1 MQDEAP
7 DVLGA
12 RWEAAMRAG
21 DWPTAWHCTDQ
32 LEAPRRHAQHLPGFV
47 RETHH
52 LVWDGTPFEGRSV
65 LVRCEHGLGDTL
77 QFSRFLPGLA
87 RCARELHVMAQPH
100 LLALLRRVPGLGQVH
115 DGWAGPNWP
124 AHELEVEVME
134 LAYALRASPATLAA
148 PLPFAAHVD
157 PMPGLDDGSGRLRV
171 GLLWAASDW
180 DISRSV
186 PLPAL
191 QPLLELPHVR
201 WFSLQQGPAAEA
213 LDAMHWPIEPLWH
226 RTGKVEDAAAAMQAM
241 DLVVSIDGMPA
252 HLAASLGRP
261 TWLLLKHHADW
272 RWGSQQATTPWY
284 PSMRL
289 LRQPRPGDWDAL
301 VAEVGGRLHA
311 LACAPTA
318 TSATGRPAAPPVRST
333 VPG

>member
-1 MQDEAP
+1 
-7 DVLGA
+7 
-12 RWEAAMRAG
+12 MRAG
-21 DWPTAWHCTDQ
+21 DWAAAWHCTDR
-32 LEAPRRHAQHLPGFV
+32 LEAPRRHAQHLPGFT
-47 RETHH
+47 REPHH
-52 LVWDGTPFEGRSV
+52 LVWDGTPFDGRSV

-77 QFSRFLPGLA
+77 QFSRFLPELA
-87 RCARELHVMAQPH
+87 RRARELHVMAQPH
-100 LLALLRRVPGLGQVH
+100 LLSLLRRVPRIGLVH

-148 PLPFAAHVD
+148 PLPLAAHVE

-180 DISRSV
+180 DTSRSL
-186 PLPAL
+186 PLQAL
-191 QPLLELPHVR
+191 QPLLAMPRVR
-201 WFSLQQGPAAEA
+201 WFSLQQGPASQAM
-213 LDAMHWPIEPLWH
+213 DATGWPIEPLWR
-226 RTGKVEDAAAAMQAM
+226 RTANIEDAASAMLAM

-261 TWLLLKHHADW
+261 TWLLLKHDADW
-272 RWGSQQATTPWY
+272 RWGAQQDTTPWY

-289 LRQPRPGDWDAL
+289 LRQPGPGDWMGL
-301 VAEVGGRLHA
+301 LAEVGRRLQA
-311 LACAPTA
+311 LTCAPTA
-318 TSATGRPAAPPVRST
+318 TSATGRPAGPVARPT